1 MGTVMKKLILLIV
14 LIYTPYILYSQS
26 VVFLHHSTG
35 GNVFAEG
42 KVKNWFTNYN
52 QTNGKSYQITE
63 RGYPDSPYPWENY
76 AYDFWNL
83 WVNNAC
89 NSAQPGIECLNTL
102 AEKYDII
109 IIKHCYPGA
118 GIEADKGAPDV
129 SSKSKTL
136 ENYKAQ
142 YRALRQKF
150 AEYPN
155 TKFIVWTLASLHR
168 LATNDAQAAR
178 AEQFVDWV
186 NDEWLNEEIVAE
198 DNVYIFDFWGLTA
211 EHSDNPAYGKKN
223 CLKYEYERSHSDGD
237 SHPNTAANLV
247 AGPAFAQFI
256 VDVIEGKVNS
266 VKDETKLE
274 ISPNP
279 AEDFITINL
288 ERWSPSSRWT
298 PSGTDVINIYNTL
311 GEIVL
316 SVGTGRDLS
325 ARINISNL
333 PKGMYFV
340 KVGGETAKFVK
351 M

>member
-1 MGTVMKKLILLIV
+1 MKKLILLIV

-42 KVKNWFTNYN
+42 KVQNWFTNYN

-76 AYDFWNL
+76 PYDFWNL

-102 AEKYDII
+102 AEKYDVII
-109 IIKHCYPGA
+109 LKHCFPGA
-118 GIEADKGAPDV
+118 GIEADNGTPDV
-129 SSKSKTL
+129 TSKSKTL

-150 AEYPN
+150 DEYPN

-168 LATNDAQAAR
+168 LATNDAQTER
-178 AEQFVDWV
+178 AVQFVDWV
-186 NDEWLNEEIVAE
+186 RNDWLNEDQIAE
-198 DNVYIFDFWGLTA
+198 DNVYVFDFWALTA
-211 EHSDNPAYGKKN
+211 EHSDNPANGKKN

-266 VKDETKLE
+266 VKDEGNTLS

-279 AEDFITINL
+279 AGDFITVTL
-288 ERWSPSSRWT
+288 KPSEGFE
-298 PSGTDVINIYNTL
+298 PSEGSAISIYNTL
-311 GEIVL
+311 GEIVIY
-316 SVGTGRDLS
+316 VGTRHAVS
-325 ARINISNL
+325 VRINISDL
-333 PKGMYFV
+333 PKGMYFL
-340 KVGGETAKFVK
+340 KVDGETAKFVK